1 MISYSIGSSSG
12 AFLMTLT
19 ALPLTNPISVMRFR
33 NDPCPNTFVM
43 TPCSEVFSSDKRLYR
58 IGFSMRVSFRSV
70 FEGKDSPSA
79 RRSEYLHMGRVP
91 SGNTYKRLSGHC
103 RAKIEQYRESAAS
116 VAKKMS
122 GDGRGF
128 RPENSRRRGRNANFF
143 RKKPYY
149 CILELLRLERRDKY
163 YLT

>member
-116 VAKKMS
+116 VAEKNVRQMDGVPS
-122 GDGRGF
+122 GKFTKEGPECEFFPEKTVLLYF
-128 RPENSRRRGRNANFF
+128 RVAAPREAETS
-143 RKKPYY
+143 
-149 CILELLRLERRDKY
+149 I
-163 YLT
+163 T

>member
-103 RAKIEQYRESAAS
+103 RAKIEQYRPHPSQ
-116 VAKKMS
+116 KKCPA
-122 GDGRGF
+122 DGRFPSGKFTKEGPECEFFPEKTVLLYF
-128 RPENSRRRGRNANFF
+128 RVAAPREARQVLLNLNF
-143 RKKPYY
+143 
-149 CILELLRLERRDKY
+149 
-163 YLT
+163 